1 MAKVIQW
8 KHGTTKQHEAYT
20 GQGREITIDDDLHTI
35 RVHDSV
41 VVTTR
46 ATPDVD
52 VGPVSPGDETD
63 VVGVSLSEPLALLDD
78 VPTKL
83 SDLTDD
89 VGVWRIDELVN
100 LSQLSNDAGFWKKTD
115 LTKISQLQ
123 NDSGFLTGHC
133 SYCTHCT
140 YCNQC
145 SNCHNCTTVNCT
157 TVQCNTKQ
165 CSECKYCSNCDCDCG
180 DDTCFISGRFKTK
193 RGEIDVC
200 DIRVGDELLD
210 FLGSYV
216 KVVGVSHGH
225 LNARRAIE
233 MRGHGRNVITDDH
246 PIVLFKNGKRTYEY
260 SACINSSF
268 NPNKIIKADNGV
280 LGRYSES
287 NDYSGRFLPTIEL
300 PPDTPTVCPIT
311 ERETIIKFGNGYVLV
326 PGRLP

>member
-8 KHGTTKQHEAYT
+8 KHGTTKQHVSYT

-41 VVTTR
+41 VVATR

-145 SNCHNCTTVNCT
+145 SNCHNCTTINCT
-157 TVQCNTKQ
+157 TVQCNTVQ
-165 CSECKYCSNCDCDCG
+165 CSECRYCSDCTDCNCG
-180 DDTCFISGRFKTK
+180 DDG
-193 RGEIDVC
+193 
-200 DIRVGDELLD
+200 
-210 FLGSYV
+210 
-216 KVVGVSHGH
+216 
-225 LNARRAIE
+225 
-233 MRGHGRNVITDDH
+233 
-246 PIVLFKNGKRTYEY
+246 
-260 SACINSSF
+260 
-268 NPNKIIKADNGV
+268 
-280 LGRYSES
+280 
-287 NDYSGRFLPTIEL
+287 
-300 PPDTPTVCPIT
+300 
-311 ERETIIKFGNGYVLV
+311 
-326 PGRLP
+326 